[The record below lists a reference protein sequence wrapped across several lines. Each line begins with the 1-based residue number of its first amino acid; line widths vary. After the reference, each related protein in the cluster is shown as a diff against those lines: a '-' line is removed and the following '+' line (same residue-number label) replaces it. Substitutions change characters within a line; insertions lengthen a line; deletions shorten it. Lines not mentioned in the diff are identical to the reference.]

1 MFYSLRIQNDREKW
15 GKIDYREKNGHT
27 VLSTIVNTILGYKL
41 V

>member
-15 GKIDYREKNGHT
+15 GEIDYREKTGHT
-27 VLSTIVNTILGYKL
+27 VVTIVNTILGYKL